1 MKFGKRRRCLL
12 ALVVFVFLIAVF
24 VSCTVWE
31 NRFPETVEYTV
42 KQQGIPSAFDGFK
55 IAHISDLHNA
65 EFGQDNEYLI
75 NEIKEISPDIIVM
88 TGDMVDSS
96 RTNIDIAVSFAEKA
110 SEIAPCYYVTG
121 NHEGRLNC
129 KDIKEKFRQSG
140 VTVLENEAIVSERNG
155 ESITLIGMDDISV
168 YSNADSSF
176 YGLFTKSALLK
187 LTDTDN
193 YTVLLSH
200 RPEFAEE
207 YSACGVDLVFS
218 GHAHGGQFRLPFI
231 GGLYAP
237 GQGFFPKYDS
247 GAYNIGDTVMI
258 VSRGLGNSRIPFRI
272 NNRPQIVS
280 VCLERTE

>member
-1 MKFGKRRRCLL
+1 MRLGKRKLCFF
-12 ALVVFVFLIAVF
+12 AVIAFVLLIAVF
-24 VSCTVWE
+24 VSCTAWE
-31 NRFPETVEYTV
+31 NRFLETAEYTV
-42 KQQGIPSAFDGFK
+42 TQENIPPSFDGFK

-65 EFGQDNEYLI
+65 EFGQNNDDLVNAI
-75 NEIKEISPDIIVM
+75 RNISPDIIVM

-96 RTNIDIAVSFAEKA
+96 RTNVDIAVSFVKRA

-129 KDIKEKFRQSG
+129 EDIKEKFRQSG
-140 VTVLENEAIVSERNG
+140 VTVLENESVVLERNG
-155 ESITLIGMDDISV
+155 ECITLIGMDDISV

-176 YGLFTKSALLK
+176 YSLFTKSALLK
-187 LTDTDN
+187 LSDTDS

-200 RPEFAEE
+200 RPEFANE
-207 YSACGVDLVFS
+207 YSACGIDLAFS

-247 GAYNIGDTVMI
+247 GAYNIKDTVMI
-258 VSRGLGNSRIPFRI
+258 VSRGLGNSKIPFRI
-272 NNRPQIVS
+272 NNRPQIIS
-280 VCLERTE
+280 VCLEGSE

>member
-1 MKFGKRRRCLL
+1 M
-12 ALVVFVFLIAVF
+12 
-24 VSCTVWE
+24 
-31 NRFPETVEYTV
+31 
-42 KQQGIPSAFDGFK
+42 
-55 IAHISDLHNA
+55 
-65 EFGQDNEYLI
+65 
-75 NEIKEISPDIIVM
+75 
-88 TGDMVDSS
+88 
-96 RTNIDIAVSFAEKA
+96 
-110 SEIAPCYYVTG
+110 
-121 NHEGRLNC
+121 
-129 KDIKEKFRQSG
+129 
-140 VTVLENEAIVSERNG
+140 LENEAIVSERNG

-237 GQGFFPKYDS
+237 GQGFFPKYDG